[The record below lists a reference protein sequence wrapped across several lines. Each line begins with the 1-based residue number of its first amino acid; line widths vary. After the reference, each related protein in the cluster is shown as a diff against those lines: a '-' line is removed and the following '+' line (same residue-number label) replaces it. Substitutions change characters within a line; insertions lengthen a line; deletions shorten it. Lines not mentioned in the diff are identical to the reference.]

1 MYINKKRYESMQEE
15 IKILRAKIDILVYRD
30 NMLDVYNVE
39 IDWKMNKDLEKS
51 YWFGSKDNEKG

>member
-1 MYINKKRYESMQEE
+1 MQEE